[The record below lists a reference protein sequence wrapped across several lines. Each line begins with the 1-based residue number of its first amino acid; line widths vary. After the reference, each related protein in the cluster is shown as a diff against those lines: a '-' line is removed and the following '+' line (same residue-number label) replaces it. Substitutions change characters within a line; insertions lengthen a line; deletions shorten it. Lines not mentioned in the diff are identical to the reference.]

1 MCCKERTVKINAYK
15 TTVLFAIA
23 VLLIPGCASRQP
35 QVGAVIVQ
43 GEKTIEMK
51 ASSFNFEP
59 NNIRASQGDTI
70 VLNVTNISGN
80 KHNFTIKDPNGKILQ
95 SVDLL
100 PNKTEHVKISFPE
113 QGTYTFYCD
122 KPLHSTMGMTG
133 SIEVDRGN

>member
-1 MCCKERTVKINAYK
+1 MKINAYK
-15 TTVLFAIA
+15 TTVLFATA

-70 VLNVTNISGN
+70 ILNVTNISGN

-113 QGTYTFYCD
+113 KGTYTFYCD